1 MFADTPHL
9 LKLLI
14 NHLLDQGVTLP
25 DGTKVD
31 KDLFTQVLKLD
42 QGQEYRLLPKV
53 SVASHLEVNAYI
65 FLSGFVTTET
75 SQ

>member
-9 LKLLI
+9 LKLLR
-14 NHLLDQGVTLP
+14 NHLLDQGITLP

-42 QGQEYRLLPKV
+42 QGKEYRLLPKV

-65 FLSGFVTTET
+65 YFCRVL
-75 SQ
+75 